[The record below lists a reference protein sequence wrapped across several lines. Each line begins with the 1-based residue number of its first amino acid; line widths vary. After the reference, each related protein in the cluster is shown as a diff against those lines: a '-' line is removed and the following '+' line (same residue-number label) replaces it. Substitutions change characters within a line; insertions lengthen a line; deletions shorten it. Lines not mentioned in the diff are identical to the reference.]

1 MTTIHLAACSQIA
14 AVLAGY
20 IFPDMP
26 LISAPGVLDESRDA
40 PSKQLAADYST
51 PKKTFEAFLLDVK
64 ANDLAAAKKCWFI
77 SDDDKSGAL
86 DIFVGDWIATRRFQ
100 QSVRSKFGNQGWK
113 LLDEKGLIWESLTDQ
128 ALDETMAR
136 LKNADVEIHG
146 DTAKLRVWWGE
157 DQSTQRGPIF
167 LDWGSRPLAK
177 FRRVNGAWKLDGN
190 WQIGFQ
196 RPGDFFEPDGW
207 FYFYPGGVALLNQVS
222 ADINSGKF
230 ETAPQAVEAF
240 DKQWKALFD
249 KVQAEKKKRHLD
261 PIEACFFSAWKI
273 SLRFTREFYVGRS
286 SLWGICTWSRRLM
299 QAEISRHPDRAERIL
314 AAEAHLDRIDDVR
327 HEIRERAAL
336 GREAVSS
343 YFEVDV
349 EFAEAKI
356 LLAAVK
362 SDRVAKET
370 PLAAATARLA
380 AAQFTHYF
388 WWQRVEQEHL
398 AKPSPDRTRLIPLE
412 AASRW
417 SRRWLDA
424 EMAILRP
431 GRFRCGQRKSRRA
444 MPEANSPPQ
453 DQVAAAKAYHERTR
467 QVEEIARK
475 EFKAGLLERQAVLE
489 ATFYRE
495 DAEALV
501 ADLKAGT
508 NKSPIVVPE
517 KAKDRLETAKAIY
530 DGVWKIFLTGR
541 SSAEVVYE
549 WSCRWRNLALRAAM
563 RPAER
568 VSAAESHLGRMKKL
582 QKVAKEQADAGNWPI
597 FESWASDFFV
607 AEAERLLADAKSK

>member
-1 MTTIHLAACSQIA
+1 MATIHLAACSQIA
-14 AVLAGY
+14 AVLAVC
-20 IFPDMP
+20 IFPGMP
-26 LISAPGVLDESRDA
+26 LIPVADVRDESRDA
-40 PSKQLAADYST
+40 PSKQPAADYST
-51 PKKTFEAFLLDVK
+51 PKKTFEAFLLAVK

-77 SDDDKSGAL
+77 SDDDRSGAL
-86 DIFVGDWIATRRFQ
+86 DILVGHWIATRRFQ

-113 LLDEKGLIWESLTDQ
+113 LLDEKGLIWESHTDQ
-128 ALDETMAR
+128 ALDETLAR

-157 DQSTQRGPIF
+157 DQSTQGGPSF

-177 FRRVNGAWKLDGN
+177 FRRVNDAWKMDGN

-196 RPGDFFEPDGW
+196 RPADFFEPDGW

-230 ETAPQAVEAF
+230 ETAQQAVEAF

-249 KVQAEKKKRHLD
+249 KAQAEKKERHLD

-273 SLRFTREFYVGRS
+273 SLRFTREFYVGRG
-286 SLWGICTWSRRLM
+286 SLFGICTWSRRLM
-299 QAEISRHPDRAERIL
+299 QADISRHPDRAERIL
-314 AAEAHLDRIDDVR
+314 AAQAHLDRIDDVR

-336 GREAVSS
+336 GRVARSS
-343 YFEVDV
+343 YFEADV

-356 LLAAVK
+356 LLAAVN
-362 SDRVAKET
+362 SDRVAKAP
-370 PLAAATARLA
+370 PLVAATARLA
-380 AAQFTHYF
+380 AAQFAHYD

-412 AASRW
+412 TASRW

-424 EMAILRP
+424 EMA
-431 GRFRCGQRKSRRA
+431 
-444 MPEANSPPQ
+444 MPSPPY
-453 DQVAAAKAYHERTR
+453 DQVAAAKSYRERTR
-467 QVEEIARK
+467 QVEGIARK
-475 EFKAGLLERQAVLE
+475 EFNAGLLERQGLLE
-489 ATFYRE
+489 ATYYRE

-501 ADLKAGT
+501 AKLSART
-508 NKSPIVVPE
+508 NQALDVAPA
-517 KAKDRLETAKAIY
+517 KAKDQLETAKAVY
-530 DGVWKIFLTGR
+530 DGVWKTYLSGQ
-541 SSAEVVYE
+541 SSPEMVYE
-549 WSCRWRNLALRAAM
+549 WSGRWRDVAQRAAVK
-563 RPAER
+563 PADR
-568 VSAAESHLGRMKKL
+568 VSAAESHLSRMKEF
-582 QKVAKEQADAGNWPI
+582 QKVSKELADARRVPT